1 MLYPRIIPC
10 LLLKKDSVFN
20 TLNFNKL
27 TYIGDPINS
36 VRIFNE
42 KKADEILIFDIDA
55 SIQNTEPNYNLISIL
70 AKETRMPINYGGGIK
85 NIYQASKI
93 FHHGVEKISLSSII
107 FNEFNLV
114 SELVK
119 IYGSQSITVT
129 LDVKKNIKEN
139 IYDIYYYNG
148 KVRSKEKLVNLI
160 LKLEDAGIGEIIINN
175 IDQDGTMRGLDLDL
189 VDLVY
194 NKIHLPIT
202 VMGGA
207 KNLEELRNT
216 FMNYKDISIAGSSIF
231 LFKGRLNAVL
241 LNYPSNEEKQFI
253 FSKI

>member
-10 LLLKKDSVFN
+10 LLLKKDNVYN

-42 KKADEILIFDIDA
+42 KKADEILILDIDA
-55 SIQNTEPNYNLISIL
+55 SSENNEPNYKLISIL

-85 NIYQASKI
+85 NIDQASKI
-93 FHHGVEKISLSSII
+93 FHHGVEKINLSSVI
-107 FNEFNLV
+107 FTKFKIV

-129 LDVKKNIKEN
+129 LDVKKKIKQNVYEIYYNNGKIRAEEN
-139 IYDIYYYNG
+139 IFA
-148 KVRSKEKLVNLI
+148 LVS
-160 LKLEDAGIGEIIINN
+160 KLEDSGIGELIINN
-175 IDQDGTMRGLDLDL
+175 IDNDGTMRGLDLDL
-189 VDLVY
+189 IKLIY
-194 NKIHLPIT
+194 NKINLPLT
-202 VMGGA
+202 VMGGL
-207 KNLEELRNT
+207 KDISELRNT
-216 FMNYKDISIAGSSIF
+216 FMIFKDISIAGSSIF
-231 LFKGRLNAVL
+231 LYKGKLNAVL

>member
-129 LDVKKNIKEN
+129 LDVKKAVESIKTGLVEIKNDKDGNLASTIGRKSFSTDKLLEN
-139 IYDIYYYNG
+139 YKHFIESI
-148 KVRSKEKLVNLI
+148 KKEKP
-160 LKLEDAGIGEIIINN
+160 DAIKGEFIKNIFITSTMGISYKANS
-175 IDQDGTMRGLDLDL
+175 
-189 VDLVY
+189 
-194 NKIHLPIT
+194 
-202 VMGGA
+202 
-207 KNLEELRNT
+207 RN
-216 FMNYKDISIAGSSIF
+216 
-231 LFKGRLNAVL
+231 
-241 LNYPSNEEKQFI
+241 
-253 FSKI
+253 